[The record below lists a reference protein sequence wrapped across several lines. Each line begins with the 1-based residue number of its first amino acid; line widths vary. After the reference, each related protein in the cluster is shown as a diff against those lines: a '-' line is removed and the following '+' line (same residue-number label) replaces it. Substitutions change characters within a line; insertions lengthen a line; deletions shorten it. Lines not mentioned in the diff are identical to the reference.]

1 MGDFPGGIAD
11 KNLPDNTGDSKFDP
25 WSGKIPYTAEQL
37 SPWAATTESMCPRA
51 HKSQLLSPCAAAA
64 KPCGA
69 LEPVVCSKRS
79 HCNEKPEHLS

>member
-51 HKSQLLSPCAAAA
+51 HKSQLLSPCAAAVEVPA
-64 KPCGA
+64 PGA
-69 LEPVVCSKRS
+69 WTLQQ
-79 HCNEKPEHLS
+79 EKPLHHN